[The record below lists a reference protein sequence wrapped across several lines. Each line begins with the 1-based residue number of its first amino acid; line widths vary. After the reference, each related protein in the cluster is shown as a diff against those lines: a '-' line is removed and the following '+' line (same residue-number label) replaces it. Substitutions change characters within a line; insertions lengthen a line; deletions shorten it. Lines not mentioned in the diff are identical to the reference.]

1 MELKAI
7 EQMLEKYLEGETSLQ
22 EEDRLREYFNSE
34 HVAPHLQEFVPLF
47 GYFRKSVQ
55 ESYTSEKRFQPGRKK
70 VYSWVAIA
78 ASIAILGGILLRD
91 SGNATEFGS
100 YDDPELALQKTQ
112 EALNM
117 VSHYMNTGTEDLS
130 YLQEFNKSANQITK
144 NN

>member
-22 EEDRLREYFNSE
+22 EEAQLREYFSSE
-34 HVAPHLQEFVPLF
+34 QVAPHLQEYVPLF
-47 GYFRKSVQ
+47 GYLKTSRQ
-55 ESYTSEKRFQPGRKK
+55 ESYAGKTKFSQGRKK

-78 ASIAILGGILLRD
+78 GSIAILGGVFFQEN
-91 SGNATEFGS
+91 GNTTEFGS
-100 YDDPELALQKTQ
+100 YEDPELALKKTQ

-117 VSHYMNTGTEDLS
+117 VSYYMNTGTEDLV
-130 YLQEFNKSANQITK
+130 YLQEFNKSANQIIK